1 MLVYQNV
8 LNTKLMHLIVKHVI
22 MTITYMIMYVRKG
35 LNFLKIVLNIT
46 KIKMIAKYLIRNIN
60 ICLKRMT

>member
-1 MLVYQNV
+1 
-8 LNTKLMHLIVKHVI
+8 MHLIVKHVI
-22 MTITYMIMYVRKG
+22 MTITYMIMFVRKG